1 MLSWF
6 SILKAEFCVWSGIFL
21 YLVIS
26 RMELIRKDT
35 EKFRSA
41 CKILPSGKPALV
53 MKLPAQD
60 VVKQLLMRKSIFG

>member
-1 MLSWF
+1 
-6 SILKAEFCVWSGIFL
+6 
-21 YLVIS
+21 
-26 RMELIRKDT
+26 MELIRKDT

-60 VVKQLLMRKSIFG
+60 VVKQLLVRKSIFG